1 MNVSSA
7 VAAIPRSGIREIMD
21 LAWATP
27 DTIVAA
33 TGEPNFPTPPHV
45 VRAAMD
51 AANAGKT
58 KYTPNA
64 GIPELRD
71 ALVEKIRTRNGYAV
85 TRDQVVVTAGG
96 VEALYTSMAAILDPG
111 DEILLP
117 DPGWPNFAM
126 GAAMIRATPVLYP
139 LHEAHGFVAQI
150 ADLETRITPKTKAL
164 LINSPSNPI
173 GSVVDRAHMT
183 ALIAFAE
190 RHDLWLMSDE
200 CYDETTFDASFV
212 SAAAIGGTERII
224 SCYTFSKTY
233 AMTGWRIGYAVLP
246 LAVAAQVAK
255 LQEPVT
261 SCVNHPAQYAALAA
275 LTGPQDAVVAMRDE
289 YKRRRDFCLATLR
302 EAGLDVSTPSGAFY
316 LWVKLGDVGC
326 TSVEF
331 ARALVTDD
339 KFAVAPGTAF
349 GPSGEGYVRISLATA
364 PELLEEG
371 LRRMVAAIARR
382 RAILV

>member
-1 MNVSSA
+1 
-7 VAAIPRSGIREIMD
+7 MD

-302 EAGLDVSTPSGAFY
+302 AAGLDVSTPSGAFY

>member
-27 DTIVAA
+27 DTIIAA

-45 VRAAMD
+45 VKAAID
-51 AANAGKT
+51 AALAGKT

-71 ALVEKIRTRNGYAV
+71 ALVEKIRTRNGYTV
-85 TRDQVVVTAGG
+85 TRDQIVVTAGG
-96 VEALYTSMAAILDPG
+96 VEALYTSMSAILDPG

-126 GAAMIRATPVLYP
+126 GAAMMRAKPVLYP
-139 LHEAHGFVAQI
+139 LHEDRGFIAQVD
-150 ADLETRITPKTKAL
+150 DLTRLLTPKTKAL

-173 GSVVDRAHMT
+173 GSVIGRAQMT
-183 ALIAFAE
+183 VLVAFAE
-190 RHDLWLMSDE
+190 KHDLWLVSDE
-200 CYDETTFDASFV
+200 CYDETTFDDTFV

-233 AMTGWRIGYAVLP
+233 SMTGWRIGYAVLP
-246 LAVAAQVAK
+246 LVVAAQVAK

-261 SCVNHPAQYAALAA
+261 SCVNHPAQFAALAA
-275 LTGPQDAVVAMRDE
+275 ITGPQDAVIEMRDE
-289 YKRRRDFCLATLR
+289 YKRRRDMCLATLR
-302 EAGLDVSTPSGAFY
+302 AAGLDVSTPSGAFY
-316 LWVKLGDVGC
+316 LWVKLGDIGC
-326 TSVEF
+326 STVEF
-331 ARALVTDD
+331 ARAMVTDD

-349 GPSGEGYVRISLATA
+349 GPSGEGFVRISLATA

-371 LRRMVAAIARR
+371 MKRMVAAISRR
-382 RAILV
+382 RTALV